1 MAVTYHHP
9 LGHHSF
15 PEPRAPTR
23 TWFNQSHQEIR
34 RVSLGAPAL
43 VQGLASATAQP
54 AFPFALPW
62 RQQAAGK
69 GPTSCTRL
77 LSQPQHLG
85 CLVVRGQHGP
95 ICLPTP
101 FLIIK
106 KPLHWLLIPR
116 NTFNTERALKG
127 TQFNVLLHFF
137 WWVFLNLPFKD
148 SLKQC

>member
-1 MAVTYHHP
+1 MTVTYHHP

-85 CLVVRGQHGP
+85 LSCG
-95 ICLPTP
+95 
-101 FLIIK
+101 
-106 KPLHWLLIPR
+106 
-116 NTFNTERALKG
+116 ERAAWAYLFTNSFSNNKKASAL
-127 TQFNVLLHFF
+127 TPN
-137 WWVFLNLPFKD
+137 
-148 SLKQC
+148 S